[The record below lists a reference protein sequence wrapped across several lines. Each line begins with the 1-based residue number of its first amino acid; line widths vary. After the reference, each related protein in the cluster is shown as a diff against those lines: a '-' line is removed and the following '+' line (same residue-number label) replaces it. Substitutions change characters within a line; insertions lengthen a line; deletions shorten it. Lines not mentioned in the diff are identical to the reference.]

1 MREIKFRGLT
11 ANSEEPKW
19 LYGSLVTGLFHNI
32 NTKED
37 CAIIV
42 DPTGN
47 PDFDCLG
54 DLDDLD
60 LDVDIKTVGQY
71 TGLKDKN
78 GVEIYEGDIIAFQR
92 FANYEYA
99 GFEMHFATVIFKDGC
114 FMWNIFKF
122 GTNSSFH
129 RSDKNEPLKRT
140 CATWGLEVIGNV
152 HQSPELL

>member
-1 MREIKFRGLT
+1 MREVKFRGLT
-11 ANSEEPKW
+11 TNSEEPKW

-42 DPTGN
+42 DTTGN

-78 GVEIYEGDIIAFQR
+78 GVEIYEGDIYEMYGHNYKIVFDNGAFCITGVKR
-92 FANYEYA
+92 HATTPINWKPETEDDCMIEDFAFNME
-99 GFEMHFATVIFKDGC
+99 I
-114 FMWNIFKF
+114 
-122 GTNSSFH
+122 
-129 RSDKNEPLKRT
+129 
-140 CATWGLEVIGNV
+140 IGNI
-152 HQSPELL
+152 HQNPELL